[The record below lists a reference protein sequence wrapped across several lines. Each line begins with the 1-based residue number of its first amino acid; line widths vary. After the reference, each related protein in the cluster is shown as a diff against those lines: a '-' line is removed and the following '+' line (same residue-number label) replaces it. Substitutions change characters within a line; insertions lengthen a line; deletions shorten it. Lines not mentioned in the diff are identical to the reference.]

1 MNKGF
6 KYSVIFHVTILLA
19 SFVYISTSHD
29 IAPTERIIDIDL
41 VNIRPG
47 DTTNLKNSPI
57 VTKNKEVKKD
67 IPAPEKP
74 KPLPPAPKPAP
85 INDNSKAALV
95 APVPKIDKVIDVKE
109 ADAKAQS
116 KANKELDNILDSL
129 EKPLPDETSDS
140 NSSGKENL
148 ATSDKPFDK
157 SLPLTIAEQDNIKM
171 QIERK
176 FFNPIV
182 SDFNSGEIIIKVKLD
197 MKRNGEIE
205 KITVLNSSSYASNHA
220 DTFIVL
226 KDSLVRAAHMA
237 SPLKGLDEARYEGS
251 NGWQEI
257 ELIFDAYYL
266 MHL

>member
-6 KYSVIFHVTILLA
+6 KYSVIFHLAVILT
-19 SFVYISTSHD
+19 SFLYISVSQD
-29 IAPTERIIDIDL
+29 IAPTERIIDVDL
-41 VNIRPG
+41 VNIKPG
-47 DTTNLKNSPI
+47 DFTNLKNSPI
-57 VTKNKEVKKD
+57 VIKNKEVKKNNP
-67 IPAPEKP
+67 ITVTAKP
-74 KPLPPAPKPAP
+74 KALPSAQ
-85 INDNSKAALV
+85 
-95 APVPKIDKVIDVKE
+95 PVPKINKVADKVTLDE
-109 ADAKAQS
+109 S
-116 KANKELDNILDSL
+116 KANKEMDKILDNLS
-129 EKPLPDETSDS
+129 KTMPDEPVQNEDNASK
-140 NSSGKENL
+140 SGKENL
-148 ATSDKPFDK
+148 ATSDKPYDK

-171 QIERK
+171 QIERQ

-205 KITVLNSSSYASNHA
+205 KITVLNSSSYGNHY
-220 DTFIVL
+220 DTFAVL
-226 KDSLVRAAHMA
+226 KDSLVRAAHKA